1 MTDRKLDA
9 MLLGSIELF
18 CLAAER
24 GSFTGAAQG
33 AGVTPAAVSR
43 SIARL
48 EERLGA
54 RLFVRTT
61 RTIRL
66 TDAGRDYAASCR
78 DALERLREAEREVG
92 RRQHAPT
99 GLVRVSAPTTY
110 AHHRLLP
117 RLPAFRARY
126 PGVRVDVHVGN
137 RNVDLGKESFDLA
150 IRVRA
155 QPDSSVVVRKLED
168 AELVVV
174 ASPDYLSRAGIPQT
188 LDALAVHECVQF
200 ELPSTGRTIP
210 WAFVAEGR
218 EVEVATRGGIAVSE
232 DVLAGVTLARSGAG
246 LFQTY
251 RFVVERELASGALV
265 EVLQPFRGASRPFSV
280 LYPHAT
286 RLPQRTRALV
296 DFLLEGRPAPS
307 AEARARRE

>member
-1 MTDRKLDA
+1 VSDRKLDA

-24 GSFTGAAQG
+24 GSFTAAAHG

-43 SIARL
+43 SVARL

-61 RTIRL
+61 RTLRL
-66 TDAGRDYAASCR
+66 TDAGRAYAESCR

-92 RRQHAPT
+92 LRQHAPT

-137 RNVDLGKESFDLA
+137 RNVDLGKERFDLA

-174 ASPDYLSRAGIPQT
+174 ASPEYLSRAGIPRA
-188 LDALAVHECVQF
+188 LDALAEHECLQF

-210 WAFVAEGR
+210 WAFVVEGR
-218 EVEVATRGGIAVSE
+218 EVALETRGSVAVSE
-232 DVLAGVTLARSGAG
+232 DVLAGVTLALAGAG
-246 LFQTY
+246 LYPTY
-251 RFVVERELASGALV
+251 RFVVERELAAGALV
-265 EVLQPFRGASRPFSV
+265 EVLQPFRGASRPFSL

-296 DFLLEGRPAPS
+296 DFLLEGRPTPS
-307 AEARARRE
+307 AATRARRD